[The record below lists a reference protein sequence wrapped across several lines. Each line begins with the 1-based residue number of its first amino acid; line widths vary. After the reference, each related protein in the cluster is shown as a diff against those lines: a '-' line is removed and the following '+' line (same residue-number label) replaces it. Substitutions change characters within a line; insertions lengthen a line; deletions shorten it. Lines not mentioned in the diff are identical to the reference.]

1 MQKRKKVK
9 SIVISVTAVVAAA
22 ALGLGLWRYF
32 RKSNV
37 APVKVYDFYSVGMD
51 SYWGD
56 SKETYGPVSTDRIQ
70 TVFLS
75 STQTVSEVL
84 VKEGDTVKK
93 GDVLMRFDTTL
104 NDLSLE
110 RKRLE
115 VEKLKV
121 DLQNAY
127 DRLAEINN
135 MKPMVIPDPTQPTD
149 PVAPDQGTPISGHY
163 QLLGGNQAVGTAENP
178 LICWLNSSVGI
189 EDTLLAQLRQ
199 AAQDRQ
205 AALTP
210 TQPTQPT
217 ETTEAPAAQAA
228 EDETTAPSG
237 TTEPTTA
244 PTDPSTDPTQ
254 PSPDPTEPSTDP
266 TEPSTDPTQPTEPE
280 KPEVQDF
287 YVVFKVTEENMSKG
301 ANLTW
306 QGLHVFTNGNSFV
319 FQFFDAS
326 GVKDPVEDTPVE
338 PTEPDIDIGSGY
350 TAAQIAQMRTEQ
362 EKTIRD
368 TQFQIKTAE
377 NAYKIMQK
385 EMDSGEITAD
395 FDGTVVSLTTEEDAK
410 INSTPFLKVS
420 GGGSFYIQC
429 TIGEWDRETV
439 KIGQEV
445 TINDWRSGSV
455 ITGTV
460 QSIGDYPST
469 DNGYMGDSN
478 PNISYYPMTV
488 YVDGS
493 ADLQE
498 GNYVD
503 VQYSEGGET
512 GGIYLQTAF
521 LRSENGTSYV
531 YVAGA
536 DGKLEKRTVTTGKVL
551 WGGEYYEIRSG
562 LSVTDQIA
570 FPYGKNVVAGAPTE
584 SGDLSELY
592 GY

>member
-22 ALGLGLWRYF
+22 ALGLGLWSHF

-149 PVAPDQGTPISGHY
+149 PVTPDQGTPISGHY

-217 ETTEAPAAQAA
+217 ETTEAPTTQAA
-228 EDETTAPSG
+228 EDETTAPFG

-326 GVKDPVEDTPVE
+326 GVQDPAEDTVVE

-350 TAAQIAQMRTEQ
+350 TAARSPRCGPSRKRPSGTPSSKSRPPKMPTRSCRR
-362 EKTIRD
+362 KW
-368 TQFQIKTAE
+368 TA
-377 NAYKIMQK
+377 AK
-385 EMDSGEITAD
+385 SPPTLTAR
-395 FDGTVVSLTTEEDAK
+395 
-410 INSTPFLKVS
+410 
-420 GGGSFYIQC
+420 
-429 TIGEWDRETV
+429 W
-439 KIGQEV
+439 
-445 TINDWRSGSV
+445 
-455 ITGTV
+455 
-460 QSIGDYPST
+460 
-469 DNGYMGDSN
+469 
-478 PNISYYPMTV
+478 
-488 YVDGS
+488 S
-493 ADLQE
+493 A
-498 GNYVD
+498 
-503 VQYSEGGET
+503 
-512 GGIYLQTAF
+512 
-521 LRSENGTSYV
+521 
-531 YVAGA
+531 
-536 DGKLEKRTVTTGKVL
+536 
-551 WGGEYYEIRSG
+551 
-562 LSVTDQIA
+562 
-570 FPYGKNVVAGAPTE
+570 
-584 SGDLSELY
+584 
-592 GY
+592 